1 MADFLRHEPCELCG
15 SSDGKAIYSDGS
27 TYCFVCEKAGKA
39 DDMKQTQKPEPKVRG
54 AMITNGTIR

>member
-39 DDMKQTQKPEPKVRG
+39 DDMKQTQKPEPKSKRC
-54 AMITNGTIR
+54 NDN

>member
-27 TYCFVCEKAGKA
+27 TYCFVCEKVGKV
-39 DDMKQTQKPEPKVRG
+39 DEMQQQTKVASMRELK
-54 AMITNGTIR
+54 